1 PQIKKS
7 IVTRIMYAFILLLGT
22 IIACVLLSPGVEQQL
37 KRIPDFC
44 HGGAGSGVAG
54 IEANVQCEIFVGYK
68 AVYRIC
74 CGMSLF
80 FLTFS
85 LLTINVKNSRDPR
98 AAIHNGFWVFKIAAM
113 VAVIVGAFYIPEG
126 PFTRMWFIVGSCGAF
141 CFILIQLV
149 LLIDFAHS
157 WNESWVEKMEKENRK
172 RWYIALLSVTGVN
185 YILSF
190 TAAVL
195 CYNIYAQPE
204 GCVLNKFFICFNMLL
219 CVIASALSVLPRI
232 QEYQPRSGLLQSS
245 IMTLYTM
252 YFTWSAMTN
261 EPDYLISIFQQIT
274 SPETVPSAPYLQ
286 WWDAQSIVGLAIF
299 VLCILYSSIRSSNT
313 SQVNKLTLAAKD
325 TTVVDESCTV
335 SPEIAE
341 EVTTPI
347 VEDNERDTV
356 QYSYAFFHFMLFLA
370 SLYIMMTL
378 TNWYSPDADYNA
390 MTSKWPA
397 VWVKISSSWVCLS
410 LYTWSLVAPMILT
423 NRDFT

>member
-1 PQIKKS
+1 LLSRWIFSPFFLKVSCLCNHAACRRCRCCPQIKGS

-22 IIACVLLSPGVEQQL
+22 IIACVMLSPGVEQQL
-37 KRIPDFC
+37 KRIPGFC
-44 HGGAGSGVAG
+44 HGGAGSGTPG
-54 IEANVQCEIFVGYK
+54 IEADVQCEIFVGYK
-68 AVYRIC
+68 A
-74 CGMSLF
+74 
-80 FLTFS
+80 
-85 LLTINVKNSRDPR
+85 
-98 AAIHNGFWVFKIAAM
+98 AM
-113 VAVIVGAFYIPEG
+113 VAVSVVFFGGLHESYVLYSSCPAQFGFVQNLSSYTS
-126 PFTRMWFIVGSCGAF
+126 FSLVWFIVGSFGAF

-172 RWYIALLSVTGVN
+172 RWYIDS
-185 YILSF
+185 
-190 TAAVL
+190 
-195 CYNIYAQPE
+195 
-204 GCVLNKFFICFNMLL
+204 FNMLL
-219 CVIASALSVLPRI
+219 CVIASALSVMPRI
-232 QEYQPRSGLLQSS
+232 QEYQPRSGAPGLLQSS

-261 EPDYLISIFQQIT
+261 ESDRTCNPSLINIE
-274 SPETVPSAPYLQ
+274 ETVPSAPYLQ
-286 WWDAQSIVGLAIF
+286 WWDAQSIVGFAIF

-335 SPEIAE
+335 SPETAE
-341 EVTTPI
+341 EVTAPT
-347 VEDNERDTV
+347 VEDNKRDTV

-378 TNWYSPDADYNA
+378 TNWYSPDADYSA

-410 LYTWSLVAPMILT
+410 LYSWSLVAPMILT

>member
-1 PQIKKS
+1 LLAPGGFFPFFLKVSCLCNHAACRRCRCCPQIKGS

-22 IIACVLLSPGVEQQL
+22 IIACVMLSPGVEQQL
-37 KRIPDFC
+37 KRIPGFC
-44 HGGAGSGVAG
+44 HGGAGSGTPG
-54 IEANVQCEIFVGYK
+54 IEADVQCEIFVGYK
-68 AVYRIC
+68 A
-74 CGMSLF
+74 
-80 FLTFS
+80 
-85 LLTINVKNSRDPR
+85 
-98 AAIHNGFWVFKIAAM
+98 AM
-113 VAVIVGAFYIPEG
+113 VAVSVGAFYIPEV

-204 GCVLNKFFICFNMLL
+204 GCVLNKFFISFNMLL
-219 CVIASALSVLPRI
+219 CVIASALSVMPRI

-261 EPDYLISIFQQIT
+261 EPDRTCNPSLISIFQQIT
-274 SPETVPSAPYLQ
+274 SSTVAPLEIENQMAVIIVDIEENVPSAPYLQ

-325 TTVVDESCTV
+325 TTVVNESCTV
-335 SPEIAE
+335 
-341 EVTTPI
+341 
-347 VEDNERDTV
+347 R
-356 QYSYAFFHFMLFLA
+356 QQHFMLFLA
-370 SLYIMMTL
+370 SLYIIMTL
-378 TNWYSPDADYNA
+378 TNWYSPDADYSA

-410 LYTWSLVAPMILT
+410 LYSWSLVAPMILT